1 VQHQVH
7 QEYCKAFPKLVAWAC
22 FSWKGRGSLEWL
34 EKVEMMNGVRYR
46 RIPGREA
53 EVVHAAAWSNLLP
66 AGWHTVPQVQDHLLL
81 VQGEAQ
87 HPTKVQISIQ
97 LGMLGLE

>member
-1 VQHQVH
+1 L
-7 QEYCKAFPKLVAWAC
+7 ELRFANFSELSRRPTGSDRCNTRFIKKYCKAFPKLVAWAC

-53 EVVHAAAWSNLLP
+53 EFFHAAAWSNLLS
-66 AGWHTVPQVQDHLLL
+66 AG
-81 VQGEAQ
+81 
-87 HPTKVQISIQ
+87 
-97 LGMLGLE
+97 